1 MEVGGINHLVSSIV
15 MSNLSSISIDS
26 DIYESFVKYAKSE
39 NLADTARTVLQKGIQ
54 LNLDSKELTKKIAKL
69 CVLTIHPIIQND
81 TLIYS
86 IDDFVNQET
95 EHISSPQDFGAFI
108 EQLRDVNSEP
118 FQKFL
123 GMVIPTYTQFF
134 RYSELF
140 EFIDK
145 VIIHILVSKNPGNIR
160 ALSLGCSL
168 GCEVYSLAMSL
179 SKNPSVPDYNVVGVD
194 INKEAIETAKTGIY
208 SSNKQFDFGSVV
220 DGLTEEQ
227 RNILFENKS
236 GSYRIRSTI
245 KNKTEFYVGDTRN
258 MDFLQTLGSYDLIIE
273 QNCLGKYG
281 KTAHQQYIYH
291 IINRLLNRGGF
302 IITDASMDPEERKED
317 GLYEIWVVSG
327 VDKLT
332 TGMEY
337 KRISVVEK
345 GSKTI
350 SHFGWSEERIPL
362 EHKLKD
368 TLVRHGL
375 GPFNYQD
382 YLSMFKGDETFHQV
396 NQVISSTINT

>member
-145 VIIHILVSKNPGNIR
+145 VIIHNLVS
-160 ALSLGCSL
+160 
-168 GCEVYSLAMSL
+168 
-179 SKNPSVPDYNVVGVD
+179 
-194 INKEAIETAKTGIY
+194 
-208 SSNKQFDFGSVV
+208 
-220 DGLTEEQ
+220 
-227 RNILFENKS
+227 
-236 GSYRIRSTI
+236 
-245 KNKTEFYVGDTRN
+245 
-258 MDFLQTLGSYDLIIE
+258 
-273 QNCLGKYG
+273 
-281 KTAHQQYIYH
+281 
-291 IINRLLNRGGF
+291 
-302 IITDASMDPEERKED
+302 
-317 GLYEIWVVSG
+317 
-327 VDKLT
+327 
-332 TGMEY
+332 
-337 KRISVVEK
+337 
-345 GSKTI
+345 
-350 SHFGWSEERIPL
+350 
-362 EHKLKD
+362 
-368 TLVRHGL
+368 
-375 GPFNYQD
+375 
-382 YLSMFKGDETFHQV
+382 
-396 NQVISSTINT
+396 